1 MPELTSK
8 EKKFCEEYVKDYNAT
23 QAYLRAFNSSYE
35 TANKRAYLMLKS
47 PEAKGYIK
55 TLEQEIFDQ
64 NMITANHLA
73 NELATIAFSQDPAIL
88 NQKLKAIELL
98 QKQYGLQTNKNE
110 ISLKDVINITIE

>member
-1 MPELTSK
+1 
-8 EKKFCEEYVKDYNAT
+8 
-23 QAYLRAFNSSYE
+23 
-35 TANKRAYLMLKS
+35 
-47 PEAKGYIK
+47 
-55 TLEQEIFDQ
+55 
-64 NMITANHLA
+64 MITANHLA